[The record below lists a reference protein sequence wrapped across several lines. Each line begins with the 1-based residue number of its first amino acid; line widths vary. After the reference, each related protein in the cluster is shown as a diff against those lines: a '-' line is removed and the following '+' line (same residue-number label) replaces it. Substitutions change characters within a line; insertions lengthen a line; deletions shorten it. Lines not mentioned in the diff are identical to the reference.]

1 MEQKTL
7 SQLRLIIP
15 GIFAIIIG
23 TSYYFTITN
32 KSFQE
37 VYFTEYLIPFLIA
50 IGFIALFSLTKIRF
64 LISNYFQKK
73 FKLIIKNQIV
83 KSYTKGLTKKQK
95 QYLYK
100 NNTLKNVVFKII
112 ENNESLK
119 KKLTHSFFNGL
130 IWTSIADLLIISFLF
145 SFVYFLSIIIF
156 EEAVDKLIIG
166 GITMILITFTT
177 LITHILAFLRLSR
190 LSSEQIEHIE
200 TKID

>member
-32 KSFQE
+32 
-37 VYFTEYLIPFLIA
+37 
-50 IGFIALFSLTKIRF
+50 
-64 LISNYFQKK
+64 
-73 FKLIIKNQIV
+73 

-145 SFVYFLSIIIF
+145 SFVYFLSKIIF

-177 LITHILAFLRLSR
+177 LITHILAFLRHSR